1 MKKVAL
7 IIEDERNIAKAQ
19 AMILEEQYDIHHAF
33 DGDEGLKKAE
43 ELIPHLIILDLMLP
57 KRNGYDVC
65 FNIRQNKKLNDT
77 KIVMVTAKN
86 QKLDI
91 DKGNFI
97 GADVYITKPFDPD
110 ELLNAVEQA
119 MK

>member
-1 MKKVAL
+1 LKKTAL
-7 IIEDERNIAKAQ
+7 IIEDEKNIAEAQ
-19 AMILEEQYDIHHAF
+19 ALILGELYDIHHAF

-43 ELIPHLIILDLMLP
+43 DLKPHVIILDLMLP

-65 FNIRQNKKLNDT
+65 FNIRQNKELNDT

-86 QKLDI
+86 QKLDV

-97 GADVYITKPFDPD
+97 GADKYITKPFDPD
-110 ELLNAVEQA
+110 DLLNAVSEVL
-119 MK
+119 K